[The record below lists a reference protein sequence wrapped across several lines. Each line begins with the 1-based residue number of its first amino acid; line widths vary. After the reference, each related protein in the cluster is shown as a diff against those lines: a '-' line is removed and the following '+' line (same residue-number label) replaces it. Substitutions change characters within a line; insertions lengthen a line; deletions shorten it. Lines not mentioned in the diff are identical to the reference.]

1 MTTIG
6 SYEAKT
12 HLARLL
18 DEVERGRTVT
28 ITRHGR
34 EVARLVPASPRTAE
48 PDDVIAAVRAERKGV
63 RRGRSSVRKM
73 IAEGRRG

>member
-6 SYEAKT
+6 AYDAKT

-18 DEVERGRTVT
+18 DEVANGKTVT

-34 EVARLVPASPRTAE
+34 EVARLVPSSPQTAR
-48 PDDVIAAVRAERKGV
+48 PDEIIAALRAGRSGV
-63 RRGRSSVRKM
+63 RLGRSSVRKM
-73 IAEGRRG
+73 IADGRR

>member
-6 SYEAKT
+6 SYDAKT

-18 DEVERGRTVT
+18 DEVAQGKTVT

-34 EVARLVPASPRTAE
+34 EVARLVPASRQSVQ
-48 PDDVIAAVRAERKGV
+48 PDEVIAALRAGRRGV
-63 RRGRSSVRKM
+63 RRGRSSVRTM
-73 IAEGRRG
+73 VNEGRR

>member
-18 DEVERGRTVT
+18 DEVEGGGSVT

-34 EVARLVPASPRTAE
+34 EVARLVPASRGIAH
-48 PDDVIAAVRAERKGV
+48 PDEVIAALHAGRRGV
-63 RRGRSSVRKM
+63 RLGRLSMRKM
-73 IAEGRRG
+73 IAEGRR